1 MLGPKDINK
10 LDDYSYN
17 RSSLE
22 QRKELEHRIDNDP
35 SFKEEAGVFFKIFD
49 GFKGLEADAFQ
60 EQLNQWETKHQQ
72 VSTKT
77 PKTKI
82 IQLNN
87 FFKYAA
93 AAILLLAFLPLGYQY
108 LGSGMSSAELF
119 SDNFAPSKAINIYNS
134 RAARGSSDN
143 PYPFASDETIEEPE
157 TVQEEEDLDR
167 AGIIAVLNK
176 GITAYNNHQY
186 AEATKYFETYISTAE
201 DKDKQEIEFY
211 LAVAYLAEGYVDQAK
226 PLFEKMAKKGGKV
239 RKADAEWYLVLSLLK
254 ENNVEQAQK
263 NLNKIVK
270 RKKAHPHKKK
280 ALKLQQQ
287 IDKHYSL

>member
-1 MLGPKDINK
+1 M
-10 LDDYSYN
+10 
-17 RSSLE
+17 
-22 QRKELEHRIDNDP
+22 
-35 SFKEEAGVFFKIFD
+35 
-49 GFKGLEADAFQ
+49 
-60 EQLNQWETKHQQ
+60 
-72 VSTKT
+72 
-77 PKTKI
+77 
-82 IQLNN
+82 
-87 FFKYAA
+87 
-93 AAILLLAFLPLGYQY
+93 
-108 LGSGMSSAELF
+108 
-119 SDNFAPSKAINIYNS
+119 
-134 RAARGSSDN
+134 
-143 PYPFASDETIEEPE
+143 
-157 TVQEEEDLDR
+157 DR

-176 GITAYNNHQY
+176 GIAAYNNHEY
-186 AEATKYFETYISTAE
+186 SEATKYFQTYINTAE

-263 NLNKIVK
+263 NLNKIIK